1 MRFTKSF
8 SPFRWTVKKENGVA
22 DIAHIVVGSLRI
34 IANSASENEIK
45 ESLKDFCSWGRHKGK
60 LKG

>member
-1 MRFTKSF
+1 MDC
-8 SPFRWTVKKENGVA
+8 KKEKRVA
-22 DIAHIVVGSLRI
+22 DIAYIVVGSLRI

-60 LKG
+60 LKGWFESVYLLV